1 MVNVVIIKKIKD
13 GSRLH
18 IKQNTTTTTMVL
30 MKMVMIMTT
39 TTMVLM
45 KMVMIMT
52 TITMTVMATMVMN
65 WPVGDCYSV
74 AI

>member
-18 IKQNTTTTTMVL
+18 IKQNT
-30 MKMVMIMTT
+30 TT